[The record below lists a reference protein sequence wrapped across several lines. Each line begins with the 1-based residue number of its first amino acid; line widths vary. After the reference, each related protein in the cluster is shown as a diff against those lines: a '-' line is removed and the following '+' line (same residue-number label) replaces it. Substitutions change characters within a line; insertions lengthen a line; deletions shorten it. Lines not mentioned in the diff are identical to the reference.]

1 MMPAKIL
8 KNILELILVVDVAML
23 HLPWLAYL

>member
-1 MMPAKIL
+1 MPTKIF

>member
-1 MMPAKIL
+1 MPAKIL